1 MSKKNPNDSIYYF
14 NQVLDSE
21 IERSH
26 DFLDVSA
33 TNGIGIA
40 YDLQNES
47 DKALTY
53 FDRSLNQLD
62 ELFTLIDTINESP
75 EIAKIYYN
83 TAKFYSKIGE
93 YSKSVNLCNL
103 GIRLLKNEGLYYYL
117 DFLTYEKAFN
127 LMKLGKKEESIRF
140 YLHAL
145 AFADFNDNQVIVDI
159 IRKDVKDF
167 GIEVY
172 FGGLINDL

>member
-1 MSKKNPNDSIYYF
+1 MYP
-14 NQVLDSE
+14 
-21 IERSH
+21 
-26 DFLDVSA
+26 
-33 TNGIGIA
+33 
-40 YDLQNES
+40 
-47 DKALTY
+47 
-53 FDRSLNQLD
+53 
-62 ELFTLIDTINESP
+62 
-75 EIAKIYYN
+75 
-83 TAKFYSKIGE
+83 
-93 YSKSVNLCNL
+93 
-103 GIRLLKNEGLYYYL
+103 YYYL